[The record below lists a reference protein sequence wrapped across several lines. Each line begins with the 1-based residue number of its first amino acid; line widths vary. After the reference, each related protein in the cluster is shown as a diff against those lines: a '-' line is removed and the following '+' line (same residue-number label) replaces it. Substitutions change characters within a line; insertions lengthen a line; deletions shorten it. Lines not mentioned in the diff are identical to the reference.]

1 MNKLNELFSKFK
13 YEFGIFTALSL
24 NFLILFT
31 KEDIMSDIL
40 YPLHLVDVRIG
51 LISRT
56 LVGSIS
62 GLLWEHPTEGNI
74 VFLQILVTVLSF
86 FLIAVFLGGCIK
98 NAKEESGKLLFMLSL
113 VVAVFPYGFMTYINL
128 FELMDIYWLLSAV
141 LCLLAADGKKTAFLV
156 PVLIFTGLWVHY
168 SFLLAFMPL
177 IYVLFFRKC
186 LKEKSRYNYI
196 LTGVMV
202 TVSVGSTLY
211 FMLTMRSISTMT
223 FDEFLDY
230 IIDKAGS
237 PITSIERYVGI
248 GFRSFNETNRLYK
261 LTEISEDLPDIVKA
275 LVGYFKM
282 ALKDTTLFAIIC
294 DLLLASPAVAFFEAI
309 WARAMKNTED
319 KKERFLYFLCLI
331 SPLVQLF
338 ACFTSSDTSRW
349 LSDMIISCLL
359 MLALF
364 IKDSAAPVTNAL
376 TYVTDRL
383 KAHKAPLLFA
393 LLIYL
398 SLVFVW

>member
-24 NFLILFT
+24 NFLLLFT

-74 VFLQILVTVLSF
+74 IFLQTLVTVLSF
-86 FLIAVFLGGCIK
+86 ILIAVFLGGCIK
-98 NAKEESGKLLFMLSL
+98 NADEESGKLLFMLSL

-128 FELMDIYWLLSAV
+128 FELTDIYWLLSAV
-141 LCLLAADGKKTAFLV
+141 LCLLAADGKWTAFLV

-309 WARAMKNTED
+309 WARSIKNTED

-364 IKDSAAPVTNAL
+364 IKDTAAPVTNAL

-383 KAHKAPLLFA
+383 KAHKVPLLFA

-398 SLVFVW
+398 SIVFVW

>member
-13 YEFGIFTALSL
+13 YELGIFTALSL
-24 NFLILFT
+24 NFLLLFT

-40 YPLHLVDVRIG
+40 YPLYLVDVRIG

-74 VFLQILVTVLSF
+74 VFLQTLVTVLSF

-98 NAKEESGKLLFMLSL
+98 KAEEESGKLLFMLSL

-128 FELMDIYWLLSAV
+128 FELTDIYWLLSAV
-141 LCLLAADGKKTAFLV
+141 LCLLVADGKKTAFLV

-186 LKEKSRYNYI
+186 LKEKSKYNYI
-196 LTGVMV
+196 LTGVML

-376 TYVTDRL
+376 IYVTDRL
-383 KAHKAPLLFA
+383 KTHKTPLLFG

-398 SLVFVW
+398 SIVFVW

>member
-74 VFLQILVTVLSF
+74 VFLQTLVTVLSF

-98 NAKEESGKLLFMLSL
+98 NAKEESGKLLFMLCL

-177 IYVLFFRKC
+177 IYVLFSRKC

-237 PITSIERYVGI
+237 PITNIERYVGI

-261 LTEISEDLPDIVKA
+261 ITEISEDLPDIVKA
-275 LVGYFKM
+275 FVGYFKM

-364 IKDSAAPVTNAL
+364 IKDRAAPVTNAL

-383 KAHKAPLLFA
+383 KAHKTPLLFA

-398 SLVFVW
+398 SIVFVW